1 MDASGLASGE
11 VGRAGAAGSLSDNLT
26 KVGLRMR
33 AEQLWKVFSE
43 MARIG
48 IIGFGGGNALVPVIE
63 REVVDGSSTVGKEEL
78 DREVVVANITP
89 GALPVEVASGVG
101 RKAAGAG
108 GMIAGALGMGLPG
121 AALTL
126 LLIAAFSSASG
137 AVVRQVRFAS
147 VGVAMLI
154 VYVLCLYA
162 VGAVRQKAA
171 HSRERLV
178 SVGLLVGVFVLTGGK
193 SIAKLV
199 GFNPI
204 PFGLSTLEVL
214 GIAFFVIFYAG
225 GGRIRHG
232 GVSHCQSIGAGAGV
246 AAADLGNGAN
256 EGIGADAGRASFGG
270 VVSAFAV
277 AGNGSNGSKAR
288 ATFDLRWMRGAV
300 AAVISVLYLLAANGV
315 GLFGLSQVK
324 VALQLVML
332 GLGAYGFVGG
342 LLGDHV
348 SLRRFPWRRFATE
361 SLAWV
366 AFVVLLCLPALVAVP
381 EAANMLG
388 RSMLSV
394 LMSFGGG
401 DAYLAFGHGM
411 FVDGGLVSSAQ
422 YYEQVVTI
430 SNAMPGSI
438 ICKVLTGVGYLVGS
452 AQSTAGGFWLA
463 LAGFAV
469 GVGVSGL
476 SFLVMYYVYEQFE
489 HLCVFCL
496 VKRYIRPIIG
506 GLLLGIA
513 LSMVS
518 LNVGV
523 ATSFGL
529 GVAPVMVLSA
539 AVLVLVCWLG
549 AAREWPLSRLILLAV
564 VVALAGCNL
573 LALLA

>member
-1 MDASGLASGE
+1 MDATGLASGE

-33 AEQLWKVFSE
+33 AAQLWKVFSE

-48 IIGFGGGNALVPVIE
+48 VIGFGGGNALVPVIE
-63 REVVDGSSTVGKEEL
+63 REVVDGSGTVSKEEL

-101 RKAAGAG
+101 RKVAGPA

-126 LLIAAFSSASG
+126 LLIAVFSFASG
-137 AVVRQVRFAS
+137 AVVRQIRFAS

-178 SVGLLVGVFVLTGGK
+178 SAALLVGVFVLTGGK
-193 SIAKLV
+193 SVAKLV
-199 GFNPI
+199 GINPI
-204 PFGLSTLEVL
+204 PVGLSTLEVL

-246 AAADLGNGAN
+246 TANGSSASGTFGLCWLRGTVAAA
-256 EGIGADAGRASFGG
+256 
-270 VVSAFAV
+270 
-277 AGNGSNGSKAR
+277 
-288 ATFDLRWMRGAV
+288 
-300 AAVISVLYLLAANGV
+300 ISVLYLLAANGV
-315 GLFGLSQVK
+315 GPLGLSQVK
-324 VALQLVML
+324 LALQLVML
-332 GLGAYGFVGG
+332 GLGVYGFAGG
-342 LLGDHV
+342 LLGDRV
-348 SLRRFPWRRFATE
+348 SLGRFPWRRFATE
-361 SLAWV
+361 SLAWA
-366 AFVVLLCLPALVAVP
+366 AFVVLLCLPALLLVP
-381 EAANMLG
+381 QAANLLG
-388 RSMLSV
+388 RSVLSV

-452 AQSTAGGFWLA
+452 AQSTAGGLWLA

-469 GVGVSGL
+469 GVGISGL
-476 SFLVMYYVYEQFE
+476 TFLVMYYVYEQFE

-518 LNVGV
+518 LNVSV
-523 ATSFGL
+523 ATSFNL
-529 GVAPVMVLSA
+529 GIAPVMVLSA
-539 AVLVLVCWLG
+539 AVLALIWWLG
-549 AAREWPLSRLILLAV
+549 AVREWPLSRLIALAIA
-564 VVALAGCNL
+564 VALAGCNL
-573 LALLA
+573 LALLG